1 MRAKGAGRGEE
12 ATEKLGTVGDL
23 GAVGTTVLSGM
34 SSASWWSEQQPI

>member
-23 GAVGTTVLSGM
+23 GAVGTTVLSGPPYRRRCYV
-34 SSASWWSEQQPI
+34 SAR